1 MKNNCIIIG
10 LLLAS
15 LSISLYGQHTIS
27 GKVTDNN
34 NQALEFCNA
43 LLLNAIDSSLLNGV
57 VCDAEGKF
65 SIPNV
70 KSGEYLIAFSFIGF
84 ETTYQSIELD
94 QSKDIGNISI
104 ASSGINIDA
113 IMVTARR
120 PMFEQKIDRMVVN
133 VQNSITSAGTTVLEV
148 LQKSPGVIVNRQSGT
163 VSMSGKDGVQVMING
178 KLSYMPSSALLT
190 MLDGMSSNNV
200 DKIELITTPP
210 AKYDAGGNA
219 GYINIVL
226 KQSPDEGLN
235 GNLSLTMAAFYG
247 TAPAASLDLNQRN
260 GKLNLYGSY
269 SFSRDAQRQFF
280 NSYRKINIE
289 NIITET
295 TIMSDRDPSQL
306 NNNVRIGLDY
316 QFSPKTTIGVL
327 ASGYNNKWSMDAIN
341 TSDTKINNQKD
352 TSISITNDELN
363 QWKHGMINTNIS
375 HKTEHSGDFSINVD
389 FLTYDNKNPNNYLN
403 TYNNGNNE
411 LVRNEKTRSGK
422 HTIIKILPVQLD
434 HQISINSK
442 LSLESGAK
450 MVMSTFT
457 NDVEV
462 ANLNQN
468 QWVSDDEFTANYRLK
483 ENIYA
488 GYSSFSYSPSNNNV
502 FKAGLRY
509 EHTSSNLGTEKTA
522 NIVDRKYGQFFPTL
536 YWSHTINT
544 HQSFN
549 LSYNR
554 RINRPTFNN
563 LAPFLIFIDPNT
575 FISGNAALQPSIA
588 DGIKADF
595 VYKSYAFSVGYTHED
610 NTISDFQPDIN
621 TQSNKQYFIAQNLH
635 KTQTLNS
642 TISLPVSITSWWFAQ
657 TNINGTWQQVQGDY
671 KESKVTLSQFN
682 YNISGFQSFTIVKDF
697 NFECSGFFQS
707 PSLMGISKGK
717 SFGMLNL
724 GIQKKFDNSTLKF
737 GVDDIFSSMRWTTI
751 IDLPAENIYSNNFL
765 QFSRR
770 IFKLTYTQSFGNKIL
785 KAKRSRSTAS
795 DDVQQRVR

>member
-1 MKNNCIIIG
+1 
-10 LLLAS
+10 
-15 LSISLYGQHTIS
+15 
-27 GKVTDNN
+27 
-34 NQALEFCNA
+34 
-43 LLLNAIDSSLLNGV
+43 
-57 VCDAEGKF
+57 
-65 SIPNV
+65 
-70 KSGEYLIAFSFIGF
+70 
-84 ETTYQSIELD
+84 
-94 QSKDIGNISI
+94 
-104 ASSGINIDA
+104 
-113 IMVTARR
+113 
-120 PMFEQKIDRMVVN
+120 
-133 VQNSITSAGTTVLEV
+133 
-148 LQKSPGVIVNRQSGT
+148 
-163 VSMSGKDGVQVMING
+163 
-178 KLSYMPSSALLT
+178 
-190 MLDGMSSNNV
+190 
-200 DKIELITTPP
+200 
-210 AKYDAGGNA
+210 
-219 GYINIVL
+219 
-226 KQSPDEGLN
+226 
-235 GNLSLTMAAFYG
+235 
-247 TAPAASLDLNQRN
+247 
-260 GKLNLYGSY
+260 
-269 SFSRDAQRQFF
+269 
-280 NSYRKINIE
+280 
-289 NIITET
+289 
-295 TIMSDRDPSQL
+295 
-306 NNNVRIGLDY
+306 
-316 QFSPKTTIGVL
+316 
-327 ASGYNNKWSMDAIN
+327 MDAIN

-488 GYSSFSYSPSNNNV
+488 AYSSFSYSPSNNNV

-536 YWSHTINT
+536 YWSHTINAN
-544 HQSFN
+544 QSFN

-770 IFKLTYTQSFGNKIL
+770 NYSGLN
-785 KAKRSRSTAS
+785 
-795 DDVQQRVR
+795 

>member
-1 MKNNCIIIG
+1 MKNKCIIMG
-10 LLLAS
+10 LLLAN

-34 NQALEFCNA
+34 NQGLEFCNA

-70 KSGEYLIAFSFIGF
+70 KSGEYLIAYSFIGF
-84 ETTYQSIELD
+84 ETTYQSIEVD

-235 GNLSLTMAAFYG
+235 GNLSMTMAAFYG
-247 TAPAASLDLNQRN
+247 TSPAASLDLNQRN
-260 GKLNLYGSY
+260 GN

-289 NIITET
+289 NKITEI

-306 NNNVRIGLDY
+306 NSNVRIGLDY

-403 TYNNGNNE
+403 T
-411 LVRNEKTRSGK
+411 
-422 HTIIKILPVQLD
+422 
-434 HQISINSK
+434 
-442 LSLESGAK
+442 
-450 MVMSTFT
+450 
-457 NDVEV
+457 
-462 ANLNQN
+462 
-468 QWVSDDEFTANYRLK
+468 
-483 ENIYA
+483 
-488 GYSSFSYSPSNNNV
+488 
-502 FKAGLRY
+502 
-509 EHTSSNLGTEKTA
+509 
-522 NIVDRKYGQFFPTL
+522 
-536 YWSHTINT
+536 
-544 HQSFN
+544 
-549 LSYNR
+549 
-554 RINRPTFNN
+554 
-563 LAPFLIFIDPNT
+563 
-575 FISGNAALQPSIA
+575 
-588 DGIKADF
+588 
-595 VYKSYAFSVGYTHED
+595 
-610 NTISDFQPDIN
+610 
-621 TQSNKQYFIAQNLH
+621 
-635 KTQTLNS
+635 
-642 TISLPVSITSWWFAQ
+642 
-657 TNINGTWQQVQGDY
+657 
-671 KESKVTLSQFN
+671 
-682 YNISGFQSFTIVKDF
+682 
-697 NFECSGFFQS
+697 
-707 PSLMGISKGK
+707 
-717 SFGMLNL
+717 
-724 GIQKKFDNSTLKF
+724 
-737 GVDDIFSSMRWTTI
+737 
-751 IDLPAENIYSNNFL
+751 
-765 QFSRR
+765 
-770 IFKLTYTQSFGNKIL
+770 
-785 KAKRSRSTAS
+785 
-795 DDVQQRVR
+795 

>member
-1 MKNNCIIIG
+1 MKNYFVYI
-10 LLLAS
+10 LLFSAFS
-15 LSISLYGQHTIS
+15 CTHLYGQHTIS

-65 SIPNV
+65 LIPNV
-70 KSGEYLIAFSFIGF
+70 KSGEYLIAYSFIGF
-84 ETTYQSIELD
+84 ETTYKSIEVL
-94 QSKDIGNISI
+94 QTKDIGTISL
-104 ASSGINIDA
+104 ASTGLNMET

-210 AKYDAGGNA
+210 AKFDAGGNA

-235 GNLSLTMAAFYG
+235 GNLSLTMAAYYG
-247 TAPAASLDLNQRN
+247 TAPAASLDMNHRQ

-269 SFSRDAQRQFF
+269 SFSRDAQTQFF
-280 NSYRKINIE
+280 EGYRRVSLQNKTTE
-289 NIITET
+289 TNIISKRE
-295 TIMSDRDPSQL
+295 PSQL
-306 NNNVRIGLDY
+306 NNNVRLGLDY
-316 QFSPKTTIGVL
+316 QLNAKTTIGIL
-327 ASGYNNKWSMDAIN
+327 ASGYNNKWSMDAEN
-341 TSDTKINNQKD
+341 NSFTKINAVRD
-352 TSISITNDELN
+352 TNILINNEEIN
-363 QWKHGMINTNIS
+363 QWKHGMINTNIN
-375 HKTEHSGDFSINVD
+375 HKTEQSGDFSINVD
-389 FLTYDNKNPNNYLN
+389 YLTYDNKNPTNYQN
-403 TYNNGNNE
+403 TYNNSSGE
-411 LVRNEKTRSGK
+411 FIKNEKTRSGK
-422 HTIIKILPVQLD
+422 HTVIRILPVQLD
-434 HQISINSK
+434 HQINVNPK
-442 LSLESGAK
+442 LSIESGAK
-450 MVMSTFT
+450 MVISTFT

-462 ANLNQN
+462 ASLNQN
-468 QWVSDDEFTANYRLK
+468 QWLPNNEFTANYKLK

-488 GYSSFSYSPSNNNV
+488 AYSSFSYSPSNNNV

-522 NIVDRKYGQFFPTL
+522 NIVDRRYGQFFPTL
-536 YWSHTINT
+536 YWSHTINAN
-544 HQSFN
+544 QSFN

-575 FISGNAALQPSIA
+575 FISGNAALQPSIS

-595 VYKSYAFSVGYTHED
+595 VYKSYALSVGYTHED

-635 KTQTLNS
+635 KTQTVNG
-642 TISLPVSITSWWFAQ
+642 TISLPISITKWWFAQ
-657 TNINGTWQQVQGDY
+657 TNLNANWQQVQGNY
-671 KESKVTLSQFN
+671 KERRIELAQFN
-682 YNISGFQSFTIVKDF
+682 FNISGFQSFTLTKNI

-717 SFGMLNL
+717 SFGMLNV
-724 GIQKKFDNSTLKF
+724 GIQKKFENSSLKF
-737 GVDDIFSSMRWTTI
+737 GVDDIFSSMKWIMT
-751 IDLPAENIYSNNFL
+751 IDLPEENIYTKTDL

-785 KAKRSRSTAS
+785 KAKRNRSTAS